1 MDLYLSFSCLVGLSL
16 PLQHVWI
23 EKVDNY
29 KTSEEQLTEVVSYQE
44 NVVL

>member
-1 MDLYLSFSCLVGLSL
+1 MELYLSSSCLVGLSL

-23 EKVDNY
+23 KKVDNY